1 MSRLQPWKS
10 GAAALMALTITT
22 GAVAPMIVSA
32 PPAVA
37 QFPNQPT
44 TIRIPAGVTI
54 PVTYEKNKIL
64 LTQTETLSLKLK
76 VASDIVD
83 NSGRVLIPAN
93 TEIAGKLQPA
103 KRNSLKGSQFIASE
117 LIFPNGQRQSI
128 NANSQVITTTQKIT
142 KGADTGTIIQ
152 DAAIGGAA
160 AAVISG
166 ITGNKKIRTWK
177 VLGGAGLG
185 TLASIYLRK
194 KEVEVISINPDP
206 DLNLTLRSSLPI
218 RYQP

>member
-32 PPAVA
+32 PAEA
-37 QFPNQPT
+37 QYPNPPR
-44 TIRIPAGVTI
+44 TITIPAGVTI

-64 LTQTETLSLKLK
+64 LTPTETISLKLK
-76 VASDIVD
+76 VASDIID
-83 NSGRVLIPAN
+83 NSQRVLIPAN
-93 TEIAGKLQPA
+93 TEIVGKLQPA
-103 KRNSLKGSQFIASE
+103 TRNSVKGSQFIASE
-117 LIFPNGQRQSI
+117 LVFPNGQRQYI
-128 NANSQVITTTQKIT
+128 NANSQVVTTTQKIT

-166 ITGNKKIRTWK
+166 ITGNRRIAAWK
-177 VLGGAGLG
+177 VIGGAGLG
-185 TLASIYLRK
+185 TLASLYLRK
-194 KEVEVISINPDP
+194 KEVNVVVINPDP
-206 DLNLTLRSSLPI
+206 DLNITLRSSLPI
-218 RYQP
+218 RYQY